1 MPHRKTAIAVP
12 AEILDEVDRAAR
24 ARGESRSRFIT
35 RVLRLA
41 VRARRDADVT
51 RRLDAL
57 FADESL
63 AEEQRREADD
73 LARHAV
79 DWADERW

>member
-1 MPHRKTAIAVP
+1 MAHRKTAIAVP

-57 FADESL
+57 FADEPL

-73 LARHAV
+73 LARYAV

>member
-41 VRARRDADVT
+41 VRARRDAEVT
-51 RRLDAL
+51 RRLAG
-57 FADESL
+57 
-63 AEEQRREADD
+63 QRPA
-73 LARHAV
+73 AQG
-79 DWADERW
+79 